1 MVELVNLYLEG
12 KTGSLAF
19 QRKLK
24 HGQLADF
31 MNIYL
36 ASRCLALQQTV
47 YVEVG
52 IMSGG
57 GGEPLLDGL
66 AGQPGIS
73 DQRKLG

>member
-19 QRKLK
+19 QRKLNQ
-24 HGQLADF
+24 GQLADF

-36 ASRCLALQQTV
+36 ASRCLALQQNV
-47 YVEVG
+47 DVEVG

-57 GGEPLLDGL
+57 VDEPLLDGL
-66 AGQPGIS
+66 AGQLGIS